1 MYLSYSGWKKY
12 KKDCPRAYW
21 HSYVDKTKT
30 PEPDNK
36 VNSLFGSVVGVLF
49 EVFYKERVWR
59 QPDPTQYLLDRVET
73 SLNDVI
79 AKEVKTSGSGCIRW
93 NADKSNYKSPEALL
107 ADVRDAVPR
116 GIEIIRHHVLI
127 GPACGAEVKLDA
139 SFGAKDEHTLVGR
152 ADFVFRQARTNR
164 LIMTDGKGSK
174 YRGQYVDEDQLRWY
188 GGLWL
193 RRTGALPDQ
202 LGFVYWRSEP
212 SKAVDWI
219 KFSKRDVIEV
229 IDEALATVEEIET
242 ARVRYSVAKN
252 KNAQTALRVLQ
263 DTFPAHPGDRC
274 RLCSYSTVCDAGK
287 SILSPRIVS
296 PDPLSG
302 VETQQTIHLEDVDL

>member
-1 MYLSYSGWKKY
+1 
-12 KKDCPRAYW
+12 
-21 HSYVDKTKT
+21 VDKTKT